1 MTRKT
6 TTIQYRES
14 IFGTKDVR
22 LKGCYCEANCAI
34 GKDYFTILLIHTPEK
49 HRNKGEAQKLLSAL
63 KDYAQ
68 EHGQAFRVWAPLTP
82 PMIHICQKLKIE
94 TCDLEEVLKDGEKRR
109 DSDTDKAS

>member
-1 MTRKT
+1 MP
-6 TTIQYRES
+6 TIEYRES
-14 IFGTKDVR
+14 LFGSIDIR
-22 LKGCYCEANCAI
+22 LKGGHCEANCAV
-34 GKDYFTILLIHTPEK
+34 GADYLTVLLVRTDLEYQ
-49 HRNKGEAQKLLSAL
+49 NQGEAQKLLSAL

-109 DSDTDKAS
+109 DPDTDKAS